1 LIIITRICHYV
12 LNAEIERCGMDYKKT
27 LNLPNTDFPM
37 KANLVQREPEI
48 LRKWEQ
54 DHIYEAI
61 RNTSRGRPTYILHDG
76 PPYAN
81 GNIHMGTA
89 FNKILKDIVIK
100 SKQMDGYDVPYVPG
114 WDCHGLPIE
123 WQVDHELGDRKL
135 EMSQSAVRKRC
146 REFAGNFIK
155 VQREEFKRLGVLGE
169 WDNPYLTMDY
179 KYEATIVRE
188 FAKFALNGSL
198 NKSKKPVYWC
208 NSCRTALA
216 EAEVEYEDHTSP
228 SIYVRFPFLSDLT
241 RDHPA
246 LAEKDVY
253 IAIWTTTPWTIPAN
267 LAVALHPDLPYVA
280 IDTPDYGVL
289 ILAEGLLE
297 EFAHAIGIKEYAI
310 LDRFDA
316 RELEGLKAKHPIYD
330 RESVI
335 ILADYVTLDIGTGCV
350 HTAPGHGQEDY
361 ESGLQ
366 YNLDIYSPLD
376 DQGRF
381 TGDVEFFAGQE
392 VFEANRPVVEKLAE
406 LGMLLKEEEYT
417 HSYPNCWRCKNPVI
431 FRATEQW
438 FISMD
443 KVGLRQN
450 ALKAIRDVEW
460 IPQWGEERIYG
471 LVEHRPDWCI
481 SRQRSWGVPIT
492 IFYCL
497 TCGEHL
503 ITQEI
508 VDHVATLVEEQG
520 TDVWFDLPA
529 QGLLPEGTTCPK
541 CRGHTFRKETDI
553 LDVWFDSGVSFT
565 VLEQRGTYLDFP
577 ADLYLEG
584 SDQHRGWF
592 HSSLLC
598 SVGTREKA
606 PFKSV
611 LTHGFVVD
619 GEGRKMS
626 KSRGNVI
633 YPEEVINKHGA
644 EILRLWVASEDYRGD
659 IRLSQEILD
668 RLTEAYRRL
677 RNTFRYLLGNLYDFN
692 PLEDCIPYEEL
703 LELDRWVLHRLQ
715 ELTEKVIG
723 SYRRFE
729 YHSIYQAIY
738 NFCVLTLSSF
748 YLDVLKDRLYVS
760 APRSQERRSAQT
772 ALNEILG
779 VLVRLVAPI
788 IPFTADEVWAYVPD
802 SKDTT
807 SVHAG
812 LFLASKQG
820 FMDASL
826 MERWELLL
834 NVRKEVTKALEIA
847 RKDKVIGHSLD
858 AAVSLVPPK
867 NLHRDLE
874 GYRDE
879 LRSICIVSTMEIAD
893 EGEVEG
899 GYESQDFPGLVV
911 KVVPSSYPKCERC
924 WVHDET
930 VSHDKE
936 HPALCKR
943 CVEAVKQ
950 LDLSA

>member
-1 LIIITRICHYV
+1 
-12 LNAEIERCGMDYKKT
+12 MDYKKT
-27 LNLPNTDFPM
+27 LNLPHTDFPM
-37 KANLVQREPEI
+37 KANLVQKEPEI
-48 LRKWEQ
+48 LKRWEQ
-54 DHIYEAI
+54 EDIYLKI
-61 RNTSRGRPTYILHDG
+61 RNTSKGRHPYILHDG

-89 FNKILKDIVIK
+89 FNKILKDIIIK

-123 WQVDHELGDRKL
+123 WQVDHELGDKKL
-135 EMSQSAVRKRC
+135 EMAQTEVRKRC
-146 REFAGNFIK
+146 REFADHFIQI
-155 VQREEFKRLGVLGE
+155 QRDEFKRLGVLGE

-198 NKSKKPVYWC
+198 IKNKKPVYWC
-208 NSCRTALA
+208 NSCSTALA

-228 SIYVRFPFLSDLT
+228 SIYVRFPFLSDVT
-241 RDHPA
+241 KHHPS
-246 LAEKDVY
+246 LVGKDMY
-253 IAIWTTTPWTIPAN
+253 LAIWTTTPWTIPAN
-267 LAVALHPDLPYVA
+267 LAVALHPDLPYIA
-280 IDTPDYGVL
+280 IDTVEYGVL

-297 EFAHAIGIKEYAI
+297 DFRDKVGIEEYNI
-310 LDRFDA
+310 VDRFDA

-335 ILADYVTLDIGTGCV
+335 ILADYVTLDVGTGCV

-366 YNLDIYSPLD
+366 YDLDIYSPLD
-376 DQGRF
+376 DKGRF
-381 TGDVEFFAGQE
+381 TEDVEFFAGQE
-392 VFEANRPVVEKLAE
+392 VFEANRPVIEKLSE
-406 LGMLLKEEEYT
+406 LGALLREEEIT
-417 HSYPNCWRCKNPVI
+417 HSYPHCWRCKNPVI

-443 KVGLRQN
+443 KVGLRHN

-460 IPQWGEERIYG
+460 IPQWGEERIYS
-471 LVEHRPDWCI
+471 LVENRPDWCI

-492 IFYCL
+492 MFYCL
-497 TCGEHL
+497 TCGNHL
-503 ITQEI
+503 INQEI
-508 VDHVATLVEEQG
+508 VDYVSSLVEEQG
-520 TDVWFDLPA
+520 TDVWFDLSA
-529 QGLLPEGTTCPK
+529 QELLPKGTTCPH
-541 CRGHTFRKETDI
+541 CHGDMFRKETDI

-565 VLEQRGTYLDFP
+565 VLERRGDYLTYP

-619 GEGRKMS
+619 GEGRKLS
-626 KSRGNVI
+626 KSRGNDI
-633 YPEEVINKHGA
+633 QAEEVINKYGA
-644 EILRLWVASEDYRGD
+644 EILRLWVASEDYRTD

-703 LELDRWVLHRLQ
+703 LELDRWALHRLQ
-715 ELTEKVIG
+715 ELTEKVLR
-723 SYRRFE
+723 SYRAFE
-729 YHSIYQAIY
+729 YHSIYQSIY
-738 NFCVLTLSSF
+738 NFFVLTLSSF
-748 YLDVLKDRLYVS
+748 YLDILKDRLYVS
-760 APRSQERRSAQT
+760 AGGSKERRSAQT
-772 ALNEILG
+772 ALNQVLE

-788 IPFTADEVWAYVPD
+788 IPFTADEVWGYLPSNEKPFSVHLDLFLPAKEEF
-802 SKDTT
+802 KDT
-807 SVHAG
+807 
-812 LFLASKQG
+812 L
-820 FMDASL
+820 L
-826 MERWELLL
+826 MERWEMLL

-847 RKDKVIGHSLD
+847 RKDRIIGHSLD
-858 AAVSLVPPK
+858 AAVSVVLPK
-867 NLHRDLE
+867 QFPKELE

-879 LRSICIVSTMEIAD
+879 LRSICIVSGVAFSDKEH
-893 EGEVEG
+893 VEG

-911 KVVPSSYPKCERC
+911 KVIPSPYPKCERC
-924 WVHDET
+924 WVHDST
-930 VSHDKE
+930 VGHDSG
-936 HPALCKR
+936 HSTLCKR
-943 CVEAVKQ
+943 CVDIVRE
-950 LDLSA
+950 LDLGN